1 MLGYL
6 QPPNWEVWI
15 VLYFFVGGIAG
26 GAYFVS
32 ALVDLFGGREDRP
45 IVRIGYYL
53 SLPLVLLSALF
64 LIVDLGRPERFFHMI
79 FDVGAGGLSLKLQS
93 PMSTGAYA
101 LFFFGVFSFLAVV
114 DALIE
119 EGRLPWQGLRR
130 AYQGPIR
137 TVLVVLGGLFGLYIA
152 TYTGVLL
159 SVTHLPLWANSPLLG
174 ALFGASAVSTGL
186 ASIALILVAAGADPG
201 ASWDKLKR
209 ADNWAI
215 VLEAV
220 FLVLLLLTLGSA
232 ATALLQGTSALL
244 LALVVLAGLALP
256 LVLHLIPGMA
266 RGSGAIATTA
276 LLVLVGGLLLRT
288 VIVLGGQGLL

>member
-6 QPPNWEVWI
+6 QPPNWEIWI

-26 GAYFVS
+26 GAYFVA
-32 ALVDLFGGREDRP
+32 ALVDLFGTAQDRP
-45 IVRIGYYL
+45 VVRVSYYL

-64 LIVDLGRPERFFHMI
+64 LIIDLGRPERFFHMLI
-79 FDVGAGGLSLKLQS
+79 DVGAGGLSFKLQS

-101 LFFFGVFSFLAVV
+101 LLFFGLFSFLAVV

-119 EGRLPWQGLRR
+119 EGRLPWQRLRS
-130 AYQGPIR
+130 AYMGPLR
-137 TVLVVLGGLFGLYIA
+137 TVMLIIGGLLGLYLA

-159 SVTHLPLWANSPLLG
+159 SVTHLPVWANSPLLG

-186 ASIALILVAAGADPG
+186 AAVALILVVAGTDVG
-201 ASWDKLKR
+201 TSWNKLKR
-209 ADNWAI
+209 ADSWAI
-215 VLEAV
+215 VLEIV

-232 ATALLQGTSALL
+232 AAVLLQGTAALL
-244 LALVVLAGLALP
+244 LALVVVAGLAAP
-256 LVLHLIPGMA
+256 LVLQLIPGTSK
-266 RGSGAIATTA
+266 GPGAVAAIS

-288 VIVLGGQGLL
+288 VVILGGQGLL

>member
-6 QPPNWEVWI
+6 QAPNWEVWI

-26 GAYFVS
+26 GAYFIA
-32 ALVDLFGGREDRP
+32 ALVDLFGTAQDRP

-64 LIVDLGRPERFFHMI
+64 LIVDLGRPERFFHML
-79 FDVGAGGLSLKLQS
+79 FDVGAGGLSFKIQS

-119 EGRLPWQGLRR
+119 TGKLPWQNLRR
-130 AYQGPIR
+130 AYQGPLR
-137 TVLVVLGGLFGLYIA
+137 TILLVIGGILGLYLA

-159 SVTHLPLWANSPLLG
+159 SVTHLPAWANSPLLG

-186 ASIALILVAAGADPG
+186 AAIALILVSAGTG
-201 ASWDKLKR
+201 LGSQWEKLKR

-215 VLEAV
+215 VLEFV
-220 FLVLLLLTLGSA
+220 FLALLFVTLGSA
-232 ATALLQGTSALL
+232 SAVFLQGTAAVLT
-244 LALVVLAGLALP
+244 ALVVIAGMLVP
-256 LVLHLIPGMA
+256 LVLQLLPQA
-266 RGSGAIATTA
+266 SKGSGTTAVTA

-288 VIVLGGQGLL
+288 VIILGGQGLL

>member
-6 QPPNWEVWI
+6 QAPNWEVWI

-32 ALVDLFGGREDRP
+32 ALVDLFGSREDRP
-45 IVRIGYYL
+45 VVRIGYYL
-53 SLPLVLLSALF
+53 SLPLVLLSAVF
-64 LIVDLGRPERFFHMI
+64 LIADLGRPERFLHML

-93 PMSTGAYA
+93 PMSTGAYV

-130 AYQGPIR
+130 AYEGPVRNI
-137 TVLVVLGGLFGLYIA
+137 LVALGGLLGLYMA

-159 SVTHLPLWANSPLLG
+159 SVTHLPLWATSPLLG

-186 ASIALILVAAGADPG
+186 AAVALILAVAGSDLGA
-201 ASWDKLKR
+201 AWSKLKR

-215 VLEAV
+215 GLEIV
-220 FLVLLLLTLGSA
+220 FLALLMLTLGTSA
-232 ATALLQGTSALL
+232 AVLLQGTSALL
-244 LALVVLAGLALP
+244 MAITVVAGLAAP
-256 LVLHLIPGMA
+256 LVLQLIPGA
-266 RGSGAIATTA
+266 SKGTAAVAVTA
-276 LLVLVGGLLLRT
+276 LLVLLGGLLLRT
-288 VIVLGGQGLL
+288 VVILGGQGLL